1 MSTRYSILLSLFA
14 AAFLFMTISAE
25 SKDASSASPDLAQL
39 EKMSARFAPTP
50 LRVDTSKLTSG
61 EQGAALTDLAQVR
74 LLKVFEFKLPLYAL
88 EAVQGDRV
96 RLRFSLW
103 RDRLPIDALPVEG
116 WIELQLL
123 PDEEL
128 RAAAY

>member
-1 MSTRYSILLSLFA
+1 MNNHPVLRAPGFVYRNQELYCERVPLTAL
-14 AAFLFMTISAE
+14 AE
-25 SKDASSASPDLAQL
+25 N
-39 EKMSARFAPTP
+39 FGT
-50 LRVDTSKLTSG
+50 
-61 EQGAALTDLAQVR
+61 
-74 LLKVFEFKLPLYAL
+74 PLYAL
-88 EAVQGDRV
+88 EATPGDRV